1 MVEIIETRSKSLLFS
16 AYQRLLIRINPASSK
31 RVEIEKD
38 FKNLQIGF
46 KGEVRVDQL
55 IKETHFR
62 GPFHVLPNVELR
74 VSPHRHVEI
83 DTLIAT
89 QCFLCIFEVKNLR
102 GSLKFNE
109 NPYSLHQMINGKT
122 YSYPCPQQQVKR
134 AADSLQYWL
143 QQRFNLNIP
152 IQKAIVLPNQQV
164 LIENSPTKVR
174 LLSPR
179 EIPLFLQGLDQHPNL
194 FSLQQFQHIIETIKN
209 EHTPFNNF
217 PLSKKYNIPIKH
229 FRTGIIC
236 PCGGSGQRKTQ
247 RTWICNK
254 CQKSIHKAIE
264 YTLYDW
270 FLLFKSSISNRECC
284 ELLQIDSRNTIT
296 RILKNMN
303 LVTTGNTSS
312 RLYHYDY
319 KKALFK

>member
-1 MVEIIETRSKSLLFS
+1 LVTIIETRSKSLLFS
-16 AYQRLLIRINPASSK
+16 AYQRLLIRVNPASSK

-38 FKNLQIGF
+38 FENLRIGF
-46 KGEVRVDQL
+46 KGEARVDKL
-55 IKETHFR
+55 IKETHFM

-89 QCFLCIFEVKNLR
+89 QCFLCIFEVKNLK

-164 LIENSPTKVR
+164 LIENSPTKVK

-194 FSLQQFQHIIETIKN
+194 LSLQQFQQIIETIKN
-209 EHTPFNNF
+209 EHSPFNNF
-217 PLSKKYNIPIKH
+217 PLSEKYNIPIQH
-229 FRTGIIC
+229 LRTGIIC

-254 CQKSIHKAIE
+254 CQKPIHKAIE

-270 FLLFKSSISNRECC
+270 FLLFKSSISNQECG

-303 LVTTGNTSS
+303 LITTGNTSS